1 VGFAL
6 AGVRGDGEHGDAGR
20 RSYLELGRWPGL

>member
-1 VGFAL
+1 VGLAF

-20 RSYLELGRWPGL
+20 GGYLELGR